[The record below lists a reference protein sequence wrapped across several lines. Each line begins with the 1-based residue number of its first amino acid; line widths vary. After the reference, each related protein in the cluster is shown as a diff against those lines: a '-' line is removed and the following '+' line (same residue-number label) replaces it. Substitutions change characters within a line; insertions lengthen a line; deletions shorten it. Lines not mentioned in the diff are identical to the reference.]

1 MVDRPREII
10 PSPYGAR
17 NWHPMSFNPQ
27 TGLAYMPVQ
36 GVPVN
41 LMDNKNWKMGG
52 NTPGEPHGGLG
63 WNLAMYANVEP
74 PEEQALRPPRSRGI
88 RCKQK
93 EAWRQEHVSPWNGGT
108 LTTAGN
114 LVFQGTADGRFVA
127 YNATTGDK
135 LWETADGHRRGRGAG
150 HLPRGRDAV
159 RVGGGG
165 LGRRVRRHASR
176 HQPAGAGHRLHL
188 RHRQRTAG
196 AGVRRVPAGR
206 RWSRASSTIPPTCR
220 KARCSTSATAC
231 SATASPGW
239 TAAAT

>member
-10 PSPYGAR
+10 PSAYGAR

-52 NTPGEPHGGLG
+52 NTPGEPHGGMG

-74 PEEQALRPPRSRGI
+74 PKSKPFGRLIAWDPVKQQA
-88 RCKQK
+88 
-93 EAWRQEHVSPWNGGT
+93 AWTHEHVSPWNGGT

-150 HLPRGRDAV
+150 DLHGGRAAV
-159 RVGGGG
+159 RVDRGG
-165 LGRRVRRHASR
+165 LGRRLRRHASR
-176 HQPAGAGHRLHL
+176 HRPQGPGHRLHL
-188 RHRQRTAG
+188 RHRQRPAG

-206 RWSRASSTIPPTCR
+206 RWCRA
-220 KARCSTSATAC
+220 
-231 SATASPGW
+231 
-239 TAAAT
+239 